1 MLSILFVLW
10 GDLCFIDEI
19 LCLPPHTHMQVLNAI
34 TTQIKYMTVPY
45 INTLIGSCTSVW
57 VVNILFIVLAIPII
71 NYCLYPFLREYTPN
85 MQKRIGIGH
94 FLVFL
99 SPFFLLLLS
108 SVGFSRVGS
117 QSEVATHSCMFV
129 NTSLLPIHLDIS
141 SYYILI
147 PHVLASLAEIF
158 IVISSEFTIY
168 SAVMQGL
175 T

>member
-1 MLSILFVLW
+1 MKFYA
-10 GDLCFIDEI
+10 
-19 LCLPPHTHMQVLNAI
+19 CLPMQVLNAI
-34 TTQIKYMTVPY
+34 TTQIKYMTVPSY

-57 VVNILFIVLAIPII
+57 VVNIVFIVLAIPVI

-99 SPFFLLLLS
+99 SPFFLLILS
-108 SVGFSRVGS
+108 SVGFAHVGS
-117 QSEVATHSCMFV
+117 QSEVATHSCM
-129 NTSLLPIHLDIS
+129 PIHLGIS

-158 IVISSEFTIY
+158 IVISSK
-168 SAVMQGL
+168 
-175 T
+175 